1 MITKLT
7 FNHPL
12 ERFHKR
18 KPVELNFK
26 QGINILVGPNGCGK
40 TTTLSIFE
48 IASRVDKKLWTGDY
62 DYRDYFSELECKV
75 VGSINPCI
83 SYDNDEYSSRTWLY
97 DNMNEE
103 SLLAKFSSKGEG
115 KELYQ
120 SEWVN
125 RSIPVLNEDEIKAMN
140 EKGYEYSTDNF
151 VITCDEPENS
161 LDFINQKK
169 FVKWLDGQS
178 KATPQ
183 AQILVAT
190 HCPFIIDYALKHKDI
205 VNLICFNEKWLNKL
219 INSYSGLFEIK
230 EPNTMV
236 VNDKFIRSVFEVNE
250 EDIKKAKEFFSEATL
265 D

>member
-40 TTTLSIFE
+40 TTTLTIFVR
-48 IASRVDKKLWTGDY
+48 AHCVDKDFWNGGY
-62 DYRDYFSELECKV
+62 DYRDYFYELDCKV
-75 VGSINPCI
+75 EGSINPHI
-83 SYDNDEYSSRTWLY
+83 SYDADEYSSSSWLY
-97 DNMNEE
+97 DNMNAE

-115 KELYQ
+115 KGLYQ
-120 SEWVN
+120 NEWVN
-125 RSIPVLNEDEIKAMN
+125 RSIPVLNEEQIKAMN

-169 FVKWLDGQS
+169 FVKWLDGQA

-190 HCPFIIDYALKHKDI
+190 HCPFIIDYALKNKDT
-205 VNLICFNEKWLNKL
+205 VNLICFNKDWLNKL
-219 INSYSGLFEIK
+219 ENSYRGLFEIK

-236 VNDKFIRSVFEVNE
+236 VNDKFIRSVFTV
-250 EDIKKAKEFFSEATL
+250 DKKAVKKAKEYFSDSKL
-265 D
+265 K